1 MKKVK
6 DTSKKQK
13 KKKRPPVNFEKCNIP
28 MGAKLVYTED
38 PSIVVTVVS
47 ERKVQY
53 GDEITSLSAIVEGI
67 KGGSIQG
74 TQYFTYK
81 GKIVADIA
89 EETQWKEIKI
99 L

>member
-1 MKKVK
+1 M
-6 DTSKKQK
+6 
-13 KKKRPPVNFEKCNIP
+13 
-28 MGAKLVYTED
+28 
-38 PSIVVTVVS
+38 S

-74 TQYFTYK
+74 TQYFTYN

-89 EETQWKEIKI
+89 EETQWKEV
-99 L
+99 